1 MTALALEPWIFGL
14 SPTRSASRPAMT
26 HRYRPGVALAEQT
39 DDELM
44 AEVAAGARRE
54 AAFRELV
61 RRHGA
66 AMTGVVRAVLRDR
79 DRADDVVQEALL
91 RVYESRERWVPG
103 KGSLRGWL
111 LRIARNLA
119 LNAQRDGARRAT
131 ASLAPAAD
139 DSDEGRG
146 LPADPRAARP
156 DAPLERDE
164 EVRAL
169 RAALDGLQAPDRE
182 VLELR
187 YQQGLGFDEVGAVVG
202 ASGAAV
208 KQRAWRALGRLRALL
223 GGEPDAPARGRGR
236 GPATGR
242 GDR

>member
-1 MTALALEPWIFGL
+1 MTALALDPWTL
-14 SPTRSASRPAMT
+14 HLAPRSASRLAMT
-26 HRYRPGVALAEQT
+26 HRYRPAVELAERT

-44 AEVAAGARRE
+44 AAVASGARRE

-66 AMTGVVRAVLRDR
+66 AMTGVVRVVLRDR

-91 RVYESRERWVPG
+91 RVYQSRERWAPG
-103 KGSLRGWL
+103 KASLRAWL

-119 LNAQRDGARRAT
+119 LNARRDGARRGA
-131 ASLAPAAD
+131 APLAEG

-146 LPADPRAARP
+146 LPADPRATRP

-164 EVRAL
+164 EVAAL

-182 VLELR
+182 VLDLR
-187 YQQGLGFDEVGAVVG
+187 YQHGLAFDEIGAVVG
-202 ASGAAV
+202 SSGAAV
-208 KQRAWRALGRLRALL
+208 KQRAWRALSKLRALL
-223 GGEPDAPARGRGR
+223 GESS
-236 GPATGR
+236 
-242 GDR
+242 